1 MHTILFVCTGN
12 QYRSPIA
19 AEAFRDQ
26 LFQDGIEAEW
36 RVNSAGT
43 WTVPGQDPPEK
54 ALELAHSHG
63 LTLDGHKT
71 RVLTAN
77 VLAESDLVVV
87 MEEGHRESI
96 KAEFPFARDKV
107 YLLSQIVE
115 GIAYDIPDPAT
126 ASGAAHNII
135 DELVTM
141 IQVGYMKIYSLVET
155 A

>member
-19 AEAFRDQ
+19 AEAFRNQ
-26 LFQDGIEAEW
+26 LFQDGLEAEW

-43 WTVPGQDPPEK
+43 WTAPGQDPTDE

-63 LTLDGHKT
+63 LVIDGHKT
-71 RVLTAN
+71 RMLTAN
-77 VLAESDLVVV
+77 MIAESDLVVV
-87 MEEGHRESI
+87 MEEGHKESI

-115 GIAYDIPDPAT
+115 GIEYDIPDPA
-126 ASGAAHNII
+126 AANGEAHAII
-135 DELVTM
+135 DDLVSM
-141 IQVGYMKIYSLVET
+141 IQAGYMNIYSLVET
-155 A
+155 D